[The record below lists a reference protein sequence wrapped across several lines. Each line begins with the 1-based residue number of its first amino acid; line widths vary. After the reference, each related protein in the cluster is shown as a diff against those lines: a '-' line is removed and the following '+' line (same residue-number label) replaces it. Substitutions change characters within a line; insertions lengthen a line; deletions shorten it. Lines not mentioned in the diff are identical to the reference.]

1 MPVIDTLSNIAKNV
15 NAVEYSYEYSIC
27 TLVTKLE
34 EYHEML
40 QSFLDN
46 GFDKETCEYIFIDNT
61 VNSGIDAYKGLN
73 IFLQKANGR
82 YIIICHQDI
91 LISEHNRNDLT
102 KRITE
107 IENADNN
114 WAILGNAGG
123 VNFKWIATNITQG
136 SGRKILEPRLPLLT
150 QTVDENFM
158 VIKNSANL
166 ALSNNLKGFHMYGPD
181 ISLIAD
187 ILGFNSYVIDFL
199 IIHKSN
205 GNAGEDFI
213 RSKKQFLNKY
223 NKALR
228 GRFMSTTITKY
239 YIGGNRLRAL
249 LFNFQPIKFFVRQFF
264 KAFLRKGRYVLK
276 VIKL

>member
-1 MPVIDTLSNIAKNV
+1 MPVVDTLSEIAKNI
-15 NAVEYSYEYSIC
+15 NTTEYIYEYSVC
-27 TLVTKLE
+27 TLVTKLD
-34 EYHEML
+34 EYQEML
-40 QSFLDN
+40 QSFLEN
-46 GFDKETCEYIFIDNT
+46 GFDKETCEYLYIDNT
-61 VNSGIDAYKGLN
+61 GNSGIDAYKGLN
-73 IFLQKANGR
+73 IFLQKAKGR

-107 IENADNN
+107 IENADKN

-136 SGRKILEPRLPLLT
+136 SGRKILEEKLPLLT

-166 ALSNNLKGFHMYGPD
+166 ALSNNLTGFHMYGPD

-187 ILGFNSYVIDFL
+187 ILGFTCYVIDFL

-205 GNAGEDFI
+205 GNAGKDFK
-213 RSKKQFLNKY
+213 RSRKHFLRKY
-223 NKALR
+223 NNALR
-228 GRFMSTTITKY
+228 GRFMSTTITRF
-239 YIGGNRLRAL
+239 YIGRNWLRAL
-249 LFNFQPIKFFVRQFF
+249 LFNFQPVKFFVRQYF

-276 VIKL
+276 VK